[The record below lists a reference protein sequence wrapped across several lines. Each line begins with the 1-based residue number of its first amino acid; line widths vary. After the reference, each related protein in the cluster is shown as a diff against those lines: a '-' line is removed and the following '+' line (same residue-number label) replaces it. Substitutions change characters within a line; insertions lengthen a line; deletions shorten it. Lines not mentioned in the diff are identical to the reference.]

1 MPQRAHAFA
10 LLRVPFRT
18 QRCTPANAAAGCQI
32 AESVDRR
39 KRHNPTTRITTAA
52 ELAAKVTREGCS
64 WLRGHNRHA
73 LRAARASDGTS
84 LRLPEDTKR
93 FRRASKQEMTRE
105 AVRL

>member
-1 MPQRAHAFA
+1 M
-10 LLRVPFRT
+10 
-18 QRCTPANAAAGCQI
+18 

-39 KRHNPTTRITTAA
+39 KRHNPTTRITIAA

-73 LRAARASDGTS
+73 LRAACASDGTS